1 MIGRNQI
8 GKMIIEKI
16 QCTRGICQT
25 FWARC
30 LMPFKKDMYQTPCH
44 MYSELKRIV
53 KNHSANNSTCTK
65 ISSFDYS
72 CDSLSNIQ
80 FFMLN
85 TGMVPEVMYNFS
97 FSIGL

>member
-30 LMPFKKDMYQTPCH
+30 LMPFKKEIHVSDTMSYVF
-44 MYSELKRIV
+44 RIK
-53 KNHSANNSTCTK
+53 KNCKESQCK
-65 ISSFDYS
+65 
-72 CDSLSNIQ
+72 
-80 FFMLN
+80 
-85 TGMVPEVMYNFS
+85 
-97 FSIGL
+97 